1 MYDTS
6 REFLA
11 DLKSYKEWQNR
22 KQGQLDLLK
31 DLKYLRYEKVKSP
44 LDYDVVG
51 YQGKEQIRA
60 IKTHGA
66 PPTIDERWDTIERI
80 DGEIERVTKLL
91 KRCED
96 KLTKIEKALDMLPV
110 EVKGYCIEI
119 YIDGKSY
126 HEVAEEHF
134 MAISTLYRA
143 IKNSLKI
150 FDDFH

>member
-1 MYDTS
+1 
-6 REFLA
+6 
-11 DLKSYKEWQNR
+11 
-22 KQGQLDLLK
+22 
-31 DLKYLRYEKVKSP
+31 
-44 LDYDVVG
+44 
-51 YQGKEQIRA
+51 
-60 IKTHGA
+60 
-66 PPTIDERWDTIERI
+66 
-80 DGEIERVTKLL
+80 
-91 KRCED
+91 
-96 KLTKIEKALDMLPV
+96 MLPV